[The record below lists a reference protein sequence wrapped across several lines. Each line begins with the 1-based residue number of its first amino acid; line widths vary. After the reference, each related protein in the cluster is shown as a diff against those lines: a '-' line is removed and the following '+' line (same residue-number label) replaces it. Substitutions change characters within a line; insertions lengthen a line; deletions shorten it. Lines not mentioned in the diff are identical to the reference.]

1 MTHRKVVFITQAGV
15 IAAVYIVITVLV
27 GAFNLASGSIQVR
40 LSEALCILPVFTP
53 AAIPGLVIGCF
64 LGNVLTGCVV
74 WDIIFGTLATLL
86 GALGTYY
93 LRKQKYIY
101 TLSPIISN
109 ALIVPF
115 VLKFAY
121 NMPGPWWLFS
131 VTVGAGEFIAI
142 GIFGFILKKALDK
155 VPKNF

>member
-74 WDIIFGTLATLL
+74 WDILLGTLATLL

-93 LRKQKYIY
+93 LRKQKYVY
-101 TLSPIISN
+101 TLPPIISN

-131 VTVGAGEFIAI
+131 VTVGAGEFIAV